1 MADRAGVRVVVVGDR
16 GVGKSSL
23 IAAVATESFPERAPP
38 VLPPTHLPAD
48 FFPDR
53 IPVTVID
60 TPSSLE
66 SRSKVFD
73 ELNRADVVV
82 LTYACDEPASLDRLE
97 SYWLPEIHQL
107 EKKVPLIV
115 AGCKLDLRDE
125 DEMSLEAVMSPVMQR
140 FRRIETCIECSAAT
154 QVQVPEVFFYAQKA
168 VLHPTA
174 PLYNQETLSL
184 KPRCMRALK
193 RIFTLCDQDGDGVLS
208 DAELNNFQIKC
219 FDAPLQPAEIVGVKR
234 VVHDKLPEGIN
245 DRGLTLIG
253 FLFLHTLFIEKGR
266 IETTWTVLRK
276 FGYNDDL
283 DLRGNLIQVPIRHAA
298 DQSVELTRSAVDFLT
313 GVFRTFDKNYDGA
326 VGDEEIE
333 ELFSTAPESVWNRSP
348 YKDAAEKTMSG
359 ELSLNGFLSEWA
371 LMARID
377 PPCALANMI
386 YIGYGDH
393 SASALHVT
401 RRKSIDVKKRQTDR
415 TCIHCLVL
423 GPKGAGKSAL
433 LDSSI
438 GRPFTTKRTST
449 TGERYAVNAFEKL
462 AGSKTLILQEIPEA
476 GVEKIL
482 SDKNSLAA
490 YDVVLVVYDSSD
502 ELSWKKSKEILT
514 EVARHGEETGY
525 GIPCLLVAAKVDLGS
540 DPMADQ
546 DAARVCQMMK
556 IEAPISISVK
566 KQTLNSLFTRVIGAA
581 EHPHLRIPE
590 TEIGRSRKEYRQLVK
605 RSLAVAFVG
614 AIVVGGMAAYRTYA
628 ARKNSA

>member
-1 MADRAGVRVVVVGDR
+1 MAHRTGVRIVVVGDR

-23 IAAVATESFPERAPP
+23 IAAVATESFPEKAPP

-53 IPVTVID
+53 IPVTIID

-73 ELNRADVVV
+73 ELKRADVVV
-82 LTYACDEPASLDRLE
+82 LTYACDDPATLDRLE

-107 EKKVPLIV
+107 EKQIPLV
-115 AGCKLDLRDE
+115 VVGCKLDLRDE
-125 DEMSLEAVMSPVMQR
+125 DEVSLEALMSPIMQK

-154 QVQVPEVFFYAQKA
+154 QLQVPEVFFYAQKA

-174 PLYNQETLSL
+174 PLYDQETLSL
-184 KPRCMRALK
+184 KPRCMRAFK
-193 RIFTLCDQDGDGVLS
+193 RIFIICDKDGDGVLS
-208 DAELNNFQIKC
+208 DSELNEFQIKC

-234 VVHDKLPEGIN
+234 VIHDKLPEGIN

-253 FLFLHTLFIEKGR
+253 FLFLHCLFIEKGR

-276 FGYNDDL
+276 FGYNDEVN
-283 DLRGNLIQVPIRHAA
+283 LRDDLIQVPSMHAV
-298 DQSVELTRSAVDFLT
+298 DQSVELTSSAIEFLT
-313 GVFRTFDKNYDGA
+313 GVFRTLDRNYDGA

-333 ELFSTAPESVWNRSP
+333 DLFSTAPESPWNRFP

-359 ELSLNGFLSEWA
+359 ELSLNGFLSEWD
-371 LMARID
+371 LMTRID
-377 PPCALANMI
+377 PACALANMI
-386 YIGYGDH
+386 YIGYGDS
-393 SASALHVT
+393 SASALLVT
-401 RRKSIDVKKRQTDR
+401 RRKSVDIKKRQTDR
-415 TCIHCLVL
+415 KCFHCLVL
-423 GPKGAGKSAL
+423 GSKSAGKSAL
-433 LDSSI
+433 LDSFI
-438 GRPFTTKRTST
+438 GRSFATMRTST
-449 TGERYAVNAFEKL
+449 TGERYAANVVEKPV
-462 AGSKTLILQEIPEA
+462 GRKTLILQEIPEG
-476 GVEKIL
+476 GVAKIL

-490 YDVVLVVYDSSD
+490 YDVLLFVYDSSD
-502 ELSWKKSKEILT
+502 ELSWKKSKEMLI

-525 GIPCLLVAAKVDLGS
+525 GIPCLLVAAKDDLGS
-540 DPMADQ
+540 DPMAVQ

-566 KQTLNSLFTRVIGAA
+566 RKTFNTFFERVVGAA

-614 AIVVGGMAAYRTYA
+614 AIAVGGMAAYRAYA
-628 ARKNSA
+628 ARKNSS